1 MDDASLVFGF
11 WEQFSHRLQHTKAL
25 VPNDEFY
32 SIQAAVAQPLKK
44 ADSAGLVLFY
54 ALTQNLPLSV
64 LIDRN
69 RHQYGHVFVLSS
81 PIPAQIDAIHVDI
94 RVLSALQRTV
104 SPVLDVDIRL
114 LVQFADCGR

>member
-1 MDDASLVFGF
+1 MDGTPLVFGLRKH
-11 WEQFSHRLQHTKAL
+11 FSHSLQHTKAL

-69 RHQYGHVFVLSS
+69 RHQNGHIFKLSAPIAAQINPVHIDMGSARPARAGSTSPQYGHTLSCS
-81 PIPAQIDAIHVDI
+81 VH
-94 RVLSALQRTV
+94 
-104 SPVLDVDIRL
+104 
-114 LVQFADCGR
+114 

>member
-1 MDDASLVFGF
+1 VDDASLVFGF

-54 ALTQNLPLSV
+54 ALTQNLSVSV

-69 RHQYGHVFVLSS
+69 RHQNGHILKLSAPIAAQINPVHIDMGSARPARAGSASPQYGHTLSCS
-81 PIPAQIDAIHVDI
+81 VH
-94 RVLSALQRTV
+94 
-104 SPVLDVDIRL
+104 
-114 LVQFADCGR
+114 

>member
-25 VPNDEFY
+25 VPNDAFY

-69 RHQYGHVFVLSS
+69 RHQNGHIFKLSA
-81 PIPAQIDAIHVDI
+81 PIAAQIDPARDDYASPQYGYT
-94 RVLSALQRTV
+94 LSCSAR
-104 SPVLDVDIRL
+104 
-114 LVQFADCGR
+114 